1 MIYDTQNQTNKEIFI
16 KTWIFDLIN
25 RWKLCSTMS
34 SEARILVQT
43 RLPSALIYTDLYIN
57 YPNIYFVEIK
67 DVIKDWTIFGYQL
80 NYIIFS

>member
-1 MIYDTQNQTNKEIFI
+1 
-16 KTWIFDLIN
+16 
-25 RWKLCSTMS
+25 MS
-34 SEARILVQT
+34 SEARILVLT